1 MVSEE
6 TEQGVQVSGVW
17 SEQWLLWSPSLA
29 QLDPIQLWLAVP
41 NVESGESLGGEIPNK
56 WGTVAIQLDE
66 EFDVKRVELR
76 TERNL
81 SMTLRNGEKDRQLK
95 RVQDVPCLCF
105 SLLLKLPEESFNP
118 TIATKTINKQN
129 STE

>member
-6 TEQGVQVSGVW
+6 TEQGVHVRGVW
-17 SEQWLLWSPSLA
+17 SEQWLLWSPSLV
-29 QLDPIQLWLAVP
+29 QLDPIQLWLWFP
-41 NVESGESLGGEIPNK
+41 MWNLGTVWGEIPNK
-56 WGTVAIQLDE
+56 CGTVAIQLDQ

-81 SMTLRNGEKDRQLK
+81 SMALRNGEKDRQLK
-95 RVQDVPCLCF
+95 SVQGVPCLCF
-105 SLLLKLPEESFNP
+105 SLSLKLPEESFNP

-129 STE
+129 SSE